1 MTPLN
6 IMALCS
12 YSNDPVPEI
21 SFFVLF
27 KRRKK
32 KTKQESISTILEL
45 IPGIQ
50 EEQRIYENIE
60 QKKTPSPSGPNEIN
74 IKGNHT
80 IPEPG
85 NMYGRTVE
93 EKKTGLMLGPVKG
106 MKG

>member
-21 SFFVLF
+21 SFFVPF
-27 KRRKK
+27 ERRENKN
-32 KTKQESISTILEL
+32 KTRKHIDNPEIGSRNPRSITYI
-45 IPGIQ
+45 
-50 EEQRIYENIE
+50 RENIT
-60 QKKTPSPSGPNEIN
+60 KKTPSASGPNEIN

-85 NMYGRTVE
+85 NMYQVE
-93 EKKTGLMLGPVKG
+93 QQKKRRQA
-106 MKG
+106 